1 MVALLGRVS
10 LVGHWSRLLAS
21 GRIRD
26 GDQIWRRWLAA
37 SGICGWVSVDKPS
50 LVHRYPWPELFSVA
64 APTFAQRP
72 AMTLYG

>member
-1 MVALLGRVS
+1 
-10 LVGHWSRLLAS
+10 
-21 GRIRD
+21 
-26 GDQIWRRWLAA
+26 
-37 SGICGWVSVDKPS
+37 VDKPS